1 MKFDQLLTVALKSQS
16 KNAPKIDAIYSF
28 ISGKY
33 VKVKREDYLNV
44 VKGSLIQY

>member
-1 MKFDQLLTVALKSQS
+1 MKNLL

-33 VKVKREDYLNV
+33 VKVKRDDYLNV
-44 VKGSLIQY
+44 VKSSLIQY